1 MTSTYEKI
9 ATTTLGSAALSVTFS
24 SISASYTDL
33 VLIVDG
39 STASASGLALQ
50 FNGDTGNNYSDTYI
64 YGDGSSAASGR
75 NSNVSGTYI
84 GYFGT
89 TQSNTIAQIANYS
102 NTTTYKST
110 LGRGNTAAVLT
121 VTRVSLW
128 RNTNAINSI
137 KVFTEATV
145 NFSTGS
151 TFTLYGI
158 KAE

>member
-102 NTTTYKST
+102 NTTTGSPNVT
-110 LGRGNTAAVLT
+110 VSGTNTIL
-121 VTRVSLW
+121 
-128 RNTNAINSI
+128 
-137 KVFTEATV
+137 KFTA
-145 NFSTGS
+145 SGS
-151 TFTLYGI
+151 YT
-158 KAE
+158 A